1 MSLAEPIAVTLEVTS
16 ALEKL
21 GIRYAVGGSL
31 ASSVHGVPR
40 STQDLDLVVEL
51 PGSKVAAL
59 VDELSGGFYVDRDMI
74 QDAIRRRSCF
84 NILHL
89 RTMFKV
95 DLFVSDGSP
104 LLLEEM
110 ARRQTFELGEPPRV
124 VQVCTAEDIVIQK
137 LDWYEKGG
145 RVSERQWR
153 DLIGVLSVRGG
164 ELDLGYIRRWSAELG
179 LSMLCE
185 RALEE
190 TGLEQNATK

>member
-1 MSLAEPIAVTLEVTS
+1 MSLSEPIAVTLEITS

-21 GIRYAVGGSL
+21 GIRYVVGGSL

-51 PGSKVAAL
+51 PGSL
-59 VDELSGGFYVDRDMI
+59 VDALANELEDSFYVDRDMI
-74 QDAIRRRSCF
+74 HDAIRRRACC
-84 NILHL
+84 NVLHL

-110 ARRQTFELGEPPRV
+110 ARRQTFELGDPPRAV
-124 VQVCTAEDIVIQK
+124 HVCTAEDIVVQK

-145 RVSERQWR
+145 RTSERQWR
-153 DLIGVLSVRGG
+153 DLIGVLAVSGP
-164 ELDLGYIRRWSAELG
+164 ELDLAYVRRWAGVLG
-179 LSMLCE
+179 FLDLCACAFKE
-185 RALEE
+185 TALEQGTE
-190 TGLEQNATK
+190 